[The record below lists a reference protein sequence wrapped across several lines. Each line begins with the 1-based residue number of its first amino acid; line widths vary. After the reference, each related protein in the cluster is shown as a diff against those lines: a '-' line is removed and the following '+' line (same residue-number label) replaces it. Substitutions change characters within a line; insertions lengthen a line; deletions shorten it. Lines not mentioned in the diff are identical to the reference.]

1 MRRYGYQSSHQVQ
14 LRALGHQG
22 GAVPGPLG
30 ELLEMNVAHEELS
43 KILYRLRQSRSS
55 RLSIKGVQL
64 HGLYGGNP
72 LCAYLG
78 DPGVLERRLR
88 SLPRR
93 RLLRSRLDHLLAA
106 QNPSHALQ

>member
-22 GAVPGPLG
+22 GVVPGPLG

-43 KILYRLRQSRSS
+43 KIYYRLRQFRSS
-55 RLSIKGVQL
+55 RLSINGAQL

-72 LCAYLG
+72 SSAYPEG
-78 DPGVLERRLR
+78 PGVLEQKLR
-88 SLPRR
+88 SLPQR
-93 RLLRSRLDHLLAA
+93 RLLKNRLDHLLAG
-106 QNPSHALQ
+106 QTPSHALQ